1 MLYNLQFIQ
10 ALAALSSNFSPEER
24 QAWSTAGALKKVII
38 LESPEIECQMWMQTL
53 SPLFASVSIHLG

>member
-24 QAWSTAGALKKVII
+24 QAWSTAGSLKKVII
-38 LESPEIECQMWMQTL
+38 LESPEIVSNADAKDCQH
-53 SPLFASVSIHLG
+53 PLWVEFHFE